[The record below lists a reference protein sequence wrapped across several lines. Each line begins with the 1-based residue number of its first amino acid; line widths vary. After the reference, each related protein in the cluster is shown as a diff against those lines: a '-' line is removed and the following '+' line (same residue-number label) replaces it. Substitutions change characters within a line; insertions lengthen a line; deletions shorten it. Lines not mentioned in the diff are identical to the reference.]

1 MNIPSWA
8 VARRQAVARQL
19 SQPSTIKTSSPLM
32 CSSPLADEILNAGA
46 EEEHDHARQGEQR
59 AAGLCSALR
68 AIVGVPA
75 VAWSMQKESV
85 SQ

>member
-1 MNIPSWA
+1 
-8 VARRQAVARQL
+8 
-19 SQPSTIKTSSPLM
+19 M